1 MKRPILFEDATS
13 YYNKWVQGIAS
24 RELGSQKIGLKDI
37 LKQNEEHLDQ
47 NPNFAKAGN
56 EMPYPIP
63 NAVSILG
70 DVIVYTSN
78 SLNLFRQSLK
88 NPALKD
94 KKARGQVILIV
105 NTLSRCITLINL
117 LLKKLSA

>member
-1 MKRPILFEDATS
+1 MKRPVLFEDATS

-24 RELGSQKIGLKDI
+24 RDLNGQKVGIKDI
-37 LKQNEEHLDQ
+37 LKQNDEHLDQ

-63 NAVSILG
+63 NAVSVLG
-70 DVIVYTSN
+70 ELIVFTSN
-78 SLNLFRQSLK
+78 SLNLFRLSLK

-94 KKARGQVILIV
+94 KNARGQIILIV
-105 NTLSRCITLINL
+105 NTLSRCINLINL
-117 LLKKLSA
+117 LLKRLSA